1 MLTENI
7 QDETTDIEREMDEPD
22 ERSKRGDDANLVA
35 RQVWMAG
42 FGLSSS
48 PDPCLLG

>member
-35 RQVWMAG
+35 RQAG
-42 FGLSSS
+42 VEGRIWAEL
-48 PDPCLLG
+48 